1 MANNELIGER
11 IKQLR
16 EEKGITQEELAK
28 SLGMNKSTIQR
39 YETAKIDKIKLP
51 VIDAIASKLNVAP
64 EWLTGKDE
72 IRTEYYSAWD
82 KEAEEFEKAFQAD
95 SEWLKKYLS
104 ERFSDED
111 VSTAYEL
118 IEQLPKF
125 NKDGLI
131 KIIERMDELSEL
143 KKYLNQI
150 DLVE

>member
-1 MANNELIGER
+1 MNIGER
-11 IKQLR
+11 IKLLR
-16 EEKGITQEELAK
+16 LKKGMTQEELAIKLGYK
-28 SLGMNKSTIQR
+28 SKSSVAHIENGRDIPRSMVVTL
-39 YETAKIDKIKLP
+39 AKILETTP
-51 VIDAIASKLNVAP
+51 ASLMGW
-64 EWLTGKDE
+64 EDE
-72 IRTEYYSAWD
+72 WD
-82 KEAEEFEKAFQAD
+82 KAAEEFEKGLQSD
-95 SEWLKKYLS
+95 SEWLKNYLS

>member
-1 MANNELIGER
+1 MNIGER
-11 IKQLR
+11 IKLLR
-16 EEKGITQEELAK
+16 LKKGMTQEELAIKLGYK
-28 SLGMNKSTIQR
+28 SKSSVAHIENGRDIPRSMVVTL
-39 YETAKIDKIKLP
+39 AKILETTP
-51 VIDAIASKLNVAP
+51 ASLMGW
-64 EWLTGKDE
+64 EDE
-72 IRTEYYSAWD
+72 WD
-82 KEAEEFEKAFQAD
+82 KAAEEFEKGLQSD